1 MTSES
6 TPLPAELLTLI
17 ASPNSVAVPLFL
29 CPIPDGVQDPAGTQG
44 ANGFKGYKVGISVSL
59 TDPANG
65 QTSGPVLYEF
75 DTAGKGFWA
84 SPRGSLTAPP
94 IGPDNPPISNTY
106 TSGISYNAVETSLN
120 VSLLGLGGLELV
132 STTATVALVTEY
144 TRNGTKEEFPI
155 YGHFYGDFGVSLQP
169 AEAQTPGTPSL
180 LTMLAQLPAPL
191 NNGFVVY
198 LNPYPKNLV
207 SQQALYGAVVV
218 GLTDEIRALFTTKF
232 TMSEFG
238 HWPDAAS
245 PIIAYNQDLIVGT
258 PSINGTGTG
267 KPISVIFDTGT
278 PTTMLY
284 DGTAFPTSFPKPA
297 VGDAFKLVAEQNE
310 TTILSFTIGNRPGD
324 NAVGFSDKHAQ
335 SDSGFTGS
343 CNTGINPYFGHAI
356 MYDLANGILGIRPF
370 PAT

>member
-1 MTSES
+1 MSSES
-6 TPLPAELLTLI
+6 APLPAELDSLV
-17 ASPNSVAVPLFL
+17 ASPASVAIPLYL
-29 CPIPDGVQDPAGTQG
+29 CPIPDGLQGSQDAQ
-44 ANGFKGYKVGISVSL
+44 GFKGYKVGISVSL
-59 TDPANG
+59 TTPDG
-65 QTSGPVLYEF
+65 SQTSGPVLYEF

-84 SPRGSLTAPP
+84 SPRGTLTAPP
-94 IGPDNPPISNTY
+94 IGPDTPPISNTY
-106 TSGISYNAVETSLN
+106 TSGISYDAVETSLN
-120 VSLLGLGGLELV
+120 VSLLGFGGLELA

-207 SQQALYGAVVV
+207 SQQTLYGAVVV
-218 GLTDEIRALFTTKF
+218 GLTDEIRSLFTTKF

-245 PIIAYNQDLIVGT
+245 PIVAYNQDLIVGT
-258 PSINGTGTG
+258 PSIDGTGTG
-267 KPISVIFDTGT
+267 KPIGVIFDTGT

-284 DGTAFPTSFPKPA
+284 DGTAFPTPFPEPA
-297 VGDAFKLVAEQNE
+297 AGDAFKLVAEQNE
-310 TTILSFTIGNRPGD
+310 TTILSFQIGDRPGD
-324 NAVGFSDKHAQ
+324 NAVGFSNKHVQ
-335 SDSGFTGS
+335 NDSGFTGS